1 MDATTG
7 AVLPPGH
14 PVGVGL
20 WCQDRLE
27 ERLGTVARAEARLE
41 RLKHDLISTVNH
53 ELRTPLANILGYCE
67 LLDERDDLDPS
78 VRAMVEVIERNSNR
92 LVDLISDL
100 LLLADL
106 DSGRGLSPW
115 QRLDLAELVL
125 EVADQVRDPAGAAG
139 VQLRV
144 GVDLPGPQV
153 RGCRDQ
159 ILRAVH
165 HLATNA
171 VKYAGSGSTA
181 VIVVAADGDQAVVEV
196 SDDGAG
202 IDPSELPA
210 MLERFAR
217 ADRVRADQVQ
227 GAGIGLAVVNSVV
240 THHGGRFELD
250 SVLGRGTTAR
260 FRLGT
265 TTG

>member
-7 AVLPPGH
+7 ALVPAGH
-14 PVGVGL
+14 PVRVGL

-27 ERLGTVARAEARLE
+27 ERLGTIAEAEASLE

-67 LLDERDDLDPS
+67 LLDERDDLDPA
-78 VRAMVEVIERNSNR
+78 VRSMVEVIERNSNR

-115 QRLDLAELVL
+115 RQLDLAELVL
-125 EVADQVRDPAGAAG
+125 EVAEQVRDSARAAG

-144 GVDLPGPQV
+144 GVDRPGPQV
-153 RGCRDQ
+153 MGCRDQ
-159 ILRAVH
+159 IARAVL

-171 VKYAGSGSTA
+171 VKYAGTGSTA
-181 VIVVAADGDQAVVEV
+181 AILVAADGDQAVVEV
-196 SDDGAG
+196 TDDGAG

-217 ADRVRADQVQ
+217 ADRVREDQVQ

-240 THHGGRFELD
+240 THHGGHFELD
-250 SVLGRGTTAR
+250 SALGRGTTAR
-260 FRLGT
+260 FRLCA